1 MHYIITFRY
10 GNYTMA
16 AYSRLQNLGFKNI
29 KLASVP
35 FAIKTECDL
44 CIVAYDYYTLL
55 DVLDASYEYPVDSV
69 YEASRVNGTYSYK
82 EIQVWLFF

>member
-1 MHYIITFRY
+1 MEHYIITFRY

-16 AYSRLQNLGFKNI
+16 AYSRLQSLRIKNI

-44 CIVAYDYYTLL
+44 CIVAYDYGTLL
-55 DVLDASYEYPVDSV
+55 DVLDSSYQYPIDNV
-69 YEASRVNGTYSYK
+69 YEVSRVNGTYSYRQ
-82 EIQVWLFF
+82 IQV

>member
-1 MHYIITFRY
+1 MEHYVITFKY

-16 AYSRLQNLGFKNI
+16 AYSRLQNLGIKNI

-44 CIVAYDYYTLL
+44 CIVAYSYSTLL
-55 DVLDASYEYPVDSV
+55 DVLDSSYQYPIDKV
-69 YEASRVNGTYSYK
+69 YEASKINGTYSYK
-82 EIQVWLFF
+82 LIQV

>member
-1 MHYIITFRY
+1 MEHYIITFRY

-16 AYSRLQNLGFKNI
+16 AYSRLQSLRIKNI

-44 CIVAYDYYTLL
+44 CIVAYDYGTLL
-55 DVLDASYEYPVDSV
+55 DVLDSSYQYPIDSV
-69 YEASRVNGTYSYK
+69 YEVSRVNGTYSYRQ
-82 EIQVWLFF
+82 IQV